1 MTYHVIGADGREYGP
16 VTVVQLRQWLVAGRV
31 HGTTS
36 VRMEGSTEWRPLAAL
51 PEFGGTVSG
60 APPITPL
67 QPAPLIPF
75 YRRRTNPWA
84 TAGLVMGILSI
95 TLGLCCCNGFP
106 FNLLGILFSIIAL
119 AQIRDHRDTETGSA
133 QAWVG
138 LILSLLSIALGIL
151 MAGVGLAVNW
161 EEIANE
167 LERI

>member
-16 VTVVQLRQWLVAGRV
+16 VTAVQLRQWLNEGRV
-31 HGTTS
+31 HGTTPVQLENS
-36 VRMEGSTEWRPLAAL
+36 AEWQPLAAL
-51 PEFGGTVSG
+51 PEFGGTAGG
-60 APPITPL
+60 APPIAPL
-67 QPAPLIPF
+67 QPTPLIPF
-75 YRRRTNPWA
+75 YRRRTNSWA

-106 FNLLGILFSIIAL
+106 FNLLGIVFSIIAL
-119 AQIRDHRDTETGSA
+119 AQIRDHRETETGSG

-161 EEIANE
+161 EEIVNE
-167 LERI
+167 LEWL